1 MRIIYV
7 GESMLRCLRCGRTYQ
22 NTFRL
27 KCDCGGILDVVL
39 YFERPFEKL
48 LNRKFPD
55 VRRYL
60 NFLPVNRDFL
70 PSLTLPV
77 TPVIEREFGNV
88 RALFKLEYLM
98 PSGSFKDR
106 GTYVTIAKLK
116 EEGIKEV
123 SLDSSG
129 NAAISLALFG
139 KSENIK
145 VHVFIP
151 KHTSE
156 GKKRLLRLL
165 KAEIHEVEGSR
176 MEVHEKAR
184 EFGKAAY
191 VSHWFNPYFI
201 EGTKII
207 TYETFEQGKVDC
219 ALVPTGSGTLFLGV
233 YKGFKELLKFGLIE
247 RFPKLIAVQARGF
260 ESLCERGREESK
272 LAEGIAIPDPP
283 RKGQMIKVLRETRG
297 FCISVGDDEIKRA
310 LEELVSMGF
319 IVEPT
324 SATVYA
330 AFRRLLESGKLEG
343 RVLLPLTGSGLKAF

>member
-1 MRIIYV
+1 M
-7 GESMLRCLRCGRTYQ
+7 
-22 NTFRL
+22 
-27 KCDCGGILDVVL
+27 DVVL